1 MSELFDIENRVI
13 CSNGYGEVSVP
24 ECLDCSLSGRNHCGM
39 DYGLLK
45 KIHAGSDRSGVH
57 VTDLTGCLLRA
68 YWGKT
73 HPKPKYVH
81 EMLVLAMGTAIH
93 GFLEDSD
100 EHMDCELPLEAMGVV
115 GTADVVYKDGRIVDY
130 KSTRWIYPDK
140 LPYGSHTLQVNI
152 YAHLLR
158 KMGRQV
164 KSLAIQ
170 YIDVS
175 GPTKCRSCKRV
186 VRMNAEGELACPKC
200 GNQPRGAHLGAVLV
214 PVPLMSEWEIEK
226 FIDDRRGI
234 LEMALE
240 AGMLPEAEPSFLC
253 DYCEYQEECPAYGE
267 KQP

>member
-1 MSELFDIENRVI
+1 MMSELFDIENRVI

-24 ECLDCSLSGRNHCGM
+24 ECLDCALAGRNHCGM

-45 KIHAGSDRSGVH
+45 KIHEGSDRSGVH

-68 YWGKT
+68 YWGKAR
-73 HPKPKYVH
+73 PKPKYVH

-158 KMGRQV
+158 RMGRQV

-175 GPTKCRSCKRV
+175 GPTKCRACK
-186 VRMNAEGELACPKC
+186 LACPKC

-214 PVPLMSEWEIEK
+214 PVPMMSEWEIEK
-226 FIDDRRGI
+226 FIEDRRNI

-240 AGMLPEAEPSFLC
+240 AGMPPEAEPSFLC
-253 DYCEYQEECPAYGE
+253 DYCEYQEECPAYEG
-267 KQP
+267 